1 VIAARTFCPDAVL
14 PVHIP
19 KFMYPREAGGAR
31 ARALKFEH
39 SPLMGLTY
47 NDGDKFL
54 DQRRPDHRPFLDLL
68 VQDGQ
73 KANLRNALELFWRRV
88 SWPLAEEGKVC

>member
-1 VIAARTFCPDAVL
+1 MIAARTFCPDAVL

-31 ARALKFEH
+31 ARALKLEH

-54 DQRRPDHRPFLDLL
+54 D
-68 VQDGQ
+68 
-73 KANLRNALELFWRRV
+73 AAALYGGAGGRAIPG
-88 SWPLAEEGKVC
+88 SAAA